1 MSSVKAGEAYIEL
14 GVRDKLDA
22 GLKAAS
28 AKMNAVGKK
37 FATTGAAITG
47 VGAAITG
54 SMVGIASSFANA
66 GDKLQKMSLRT
77 GASVESLSAIAF
89 AAEQS
94 GTSIDAVGDAMFRA
108 SRRIANA
115 AETGMGPA
123 ARALK
128 MLGVNT
134 QELNAM
140 SADQQFLKLADVL
153 SKVENEALAN
163 QMGFEIFGNSF
174 KQLKPLL
181 DEGSDGIKALME
193 EAGELGRTMSTDDA
207 NAAAAYAD
215 AMNRVKSATTGAKNQ
230 IGAALAPAI
239 TEITNAFV
247 AILKPVIQFVK
258 NNREMILGV
267 AALGAALLAAGA
279 ALTTAGFAFMGI
291 GAALGAVASAIA
303 FVVSPIGIAIAAFA
317 ALGIAVYKYTEFG
330 GEAVDWFLG
339 KIEPI
344 AEVISNTFSRVQ
356 NALATGDLN
365 AVFDA
370 VAEGLEFTWLSVVD
384 SLIGTWDMFTG
395 WFYNISAEVVKA
407 VGGLFEQLGD
417 LLRKSLQAYGSYY
430 NKVFN
435 FVTETIGEMGGVKT
449 IGGPVD
455 AFDGGAAIGIN
466 VDEIGN
472 TVTEFGSA
480 LKDSAKGIKQ
490 SSAADRAARDEERRR
505 RMEELKKSITEGGA
519 AADAAMEERRK
530 KRKTPDMPDLEGLLE
545 GFQGQATEA
554 QKEMKHASRGT
565 FSSIGA
571 LFMGGQDS
579 IQKDQLKVQ
588 QRIADNTE
596 EMVDNAGGASF
607 QA

>member
-37 FATTGAAITG
+37 FATVGAGITG
-47 VGAAITG
+47 VGAGITG
-54 SMVGIASSFANA
+54 TMVGIASSFSDA

-94 GTSIDAVGDAMFRA
+94 GTSIDAVGDAMFRT

-128 MLGVNT
+128 LLGINT
-134 QELNAM
+134 KELNAM

-153 SKVENEALAN
+153 GKVENEAFAN
-163 QMGFEIFGNSF
+163 QMGFEILGDSF

-181 DEGSDGIKALME
+181 DEGSDGIQALMK

-215 AMNRVKSATTGAKNQ
+215 AMNRVKSAAVGVKNQ

-239 TEITNAFV
+239 TEITNGFV
-247 AILKPVIQFVK
+247 KILKPVVEFVK

-317 ALGIAVYKYTEFG
+317 ALGTAVFKYTKFG
-330 GEAVDWFLG
+330 GDAVDWFLE

-344 AEVISNTFSRVQ
+344 AEVISNTFARVQ

-365 AVFDA
+365 KAFDA
-370 VAEGLEFTWLSVVD
+370 VSDALEITWLSVVD

-395 WFYNISAEVVKA
+395 WFFNISKEVVKA
-407 VGGLFEQLGD
+407 VGGLFEQLGVV
-417 LLRKSLQAYGSYY
+417 LRKALEAYGSYY

-435 FVTETIGEMGGVKT
+435 FVSESLTELGGVKT

-455 AFDGGAAIGIN
+455 AFQGGAAIGID
-466 VDEIGN
+466 VEAIGEG
-472 TVTEFGSA
+472 VSGFGSA
-480 LKDSAKGIKQ
+480 LKDSANMIKGQ
-490 SSAADRAARDEERRR
+490 TAAEKAARDEERQRR
-505 RMEELKKSITEGGA
+505 LNELKKEIAEGGA
-519 AADAAMEERRK
+519 AAKAANDDRRAN
-530 KRKTPDMPDLEGLLE
+530 RVDDMPNVDDLLKGLGE
-545 GFQGQATEA
+545 VDGA
-554 QKEMKHASRGT
+554 QQMKAAARGT
-565 FSSIGA
+565 FSSVGA

-579 IQKDQLKVQ
+579 IQKDQLRVQ
-588 QRIADNTE
+588 KQIADNTE
-596 EMVDNAGGASF
+596 EMADNPAGAAF